1 MYIGV
6 SALPE
11 PPVTKSF
18 SAAAER
24 IRLASPSGAAATGSE
39 AAVRELMAVR
49 EIVHAFLTADRP
61 EEVFRFALER
71 VSPVVGAT
79 FASVYLVDGASE
91 LMRLAAAYNWPQRY
105 EPWLGEMRVRLG
117 FGPSGEAASERRA
130 IEVPDVFADP
140 SLEDWQEVANELG
153 FRALVALP
161 LQTSSRVLGAVTFYF
176 ADARGFSTERRG
188 LLRIVAAQM
197 AATAEKAAL
206 IDDLRRANAAL
217 TESKAE
223 LEQQYLA
230 VLEARRVKD
239 EFLTNVTHELRTPL
253 TAVMGYISL
262 LQEEFSG
269 PLTDHQRND
278 LALARDAS
286 DRLLALIDNLLEMTT
301 LKRGGM
307 DVQVETFDPRDLLRD
322 AATATKGR
330 PDGTELRIE
339 VPPDPVQYMRSDRR
353 KLVKVLSS
361 LISNA
366 YKFTARG
373 VVTASLEVAN
383 GRALYR
389 VQDTGIGVPLASQ
402 RLIFEEFRQVDGSL
416 TRRYGGTGLG
426 LALSRRLARLLGGD
440 IELVS
445 VPGEGATFTLEIPL
459 EYQPADPAI
468 LA

>member
-1 MYIGV
+1 
-6 SALPE
+6 
-11 PPVTKSF
+11 VTKSF

-24 IRLASPSGAAATGSE
+24 IRLASPSGTAASGSD
-39 AAVRELMAVR
+39 AAVRELMAIR

-262 LQEEFSG
+262 LQ
-269 PLTDHQRND
+269 
-278 LALARDAS
+278 
-286 DRLLALIDNLLEMTT
+286 
-301 LKRGGM
+301 
-307 DVQVETFDPRDLLRD
+307 
-322 AATATKGR
+322 
-330 PDGTELRIE
+330 
-339 VPPDPVQYMRSDRR
+339 
-353 KLVKVLSS
+353 
-361 LISNA
+361 
-366 YKFTARG
+366 
-373 VVTASLEVAN
+373 
-383 GRALYR
+383 
-389 VQDTGIGVPLASQ
+389 
-402 RLIFEEFRQVDGSL
+402 
-416 TRRYGGTGLG
+416 
-426 LALSRRLARLLGGD
+426 
-440 IELVS
+440 
-445 VPGEGATFTLEIPL
+445 
-459 EYQPADPAI
+459 
-468 LA
+468 

>member
-1 MYIGV
+1 M
-6 SALPE
+6 
-11 PPVTKSF
+11 TKSF

-24 IRLASPSGAAATGSE
+24 IRLASPTGTAATGGD

-91 LMRLAAAYNWPQRY
+91 LMRLAAAYNWPKRY

-330 PDGTELRIE
+330 PDSTELRIE

-353 KLVKVLSS
+353 KLAKVLSS

-389 VQDTGIGVPLASQ
+389 VQDTGIGVPLVSQ

-459 EYQPADPAI
+459 EYQPIDPAI

>member
-1 MYIGV
+1 
-6 SALPE
+6 
-11 PPVTKSF
+11 
-18 SAAAER
+18 
-24 IRLASPSGAAATGSE
+24 
-39 AAVRELMAVR
+39 MAVR
-49 EIVHAFLTADRP
+49 EIVHAFLTADQP

-91 LMRLAAAYNWPQRY
+91 LMRLAAAYNWPHQY

-130 IEVPDVFADP
+130 IEIPDVFADP
-140 SLEDWQEVANELG
+140 SLEDWQEVAAELG
-153 FRALVALP
+153 FRALIALP
-161 LQTSSRVLGAVTFYF
+161 LQTSNRVLGAVTFYF
-176 ADARGFSTERRG
+176 ADAGGFSAERRA
-188 LLRIVAAQM
+188 LLKIVAAQM

-206 IDDLRRANAAL
+206 IDDLRRTNAAL

-253 TAVMGYISL
+253 TAVMGYIAL

-269 PLTDHQRND
+269 PLTGPQRAD

-286 DRLLALIDNLLEMTT
+286 ERLLGLIDNLLEMTT
-301 LKRGGM
+301 LKRGALG
-307 DVQVETFDPRDLLRD
+307 VQVDTFDPRDPLRE
-322 AATATKGR
+322 AAASTRAR
-330 PDGTELRIE
+330 PISTELLLE
-339 VPPDPVQYMRSDRR
+339 EPADPVPFMRSDRR
-353 KLVKVLSS
+353 KITKILAGL
-361 LISNA
+361 LSNA
-366 YKFTARG
+366 YKFTSDGA
-373 VVTASLEVAN
+373 VTLSLEIQH
-383 GRALYR
+383 GRAMYR
-389 VQDTGIGVPLASQ
+389 VQDTGIGVPATSQ
-402 RLIFEEFRQVDGSL
+402 HLIFEEFRQLDGSL

-445 VPGEGATFTLEIPL
+445 APGEGASFTVEIPL
-459 EYQPADPAI
+459 EYQQAEVPEEGSAPPP
-468 LA
+468 

>member
-1 MYIGV
+1 M
-6 SALPE
+6 
-11 PPVTKSF
+11 
-18 SAAAER
+18 
-24 IRLASPSGAAATGSE
+24 
-39 AAVRELMAVR
+39 RELVAVR

-140 SLEDWQEVANELG
+140 NLEDWQEVASELG

-176 ADARGFSTERRG
+176 ADARGFSIERRG

-223 LEQQYLA
+223 VEQQYLA
-230 VLEARRVKD
+230 VVEARRVKD

-269 PLTDHQRND
+269 PLTEHQQND
-278 LALARDAS
+278 LSLARDAS

-301 LKRGGM
+301 LKRGATELHI
-307 DVQVETFDPRDLLRD
+307 ETFDPREPLRE

-330 PDGTELRIE
+330 PESTELRIE
-339 VPPDPVQYMRSDRR
+339 VPPDPLHFMRSDRR
-353 KLVKVLSS
+353 KLTKILSS

-366 YKFTARG
+366 YKFTTRG
-373 VVTASLEVAN
+373 VVTASLDVAN

-389 VQDTGIGVPLASQ
+389 IQDTGIGVPLASQ
-402 RLIFEEFRQVDGSL
+402 RLIFDEFRQVDGSL

-440 IELVS
+440 IDLVS
-445 VPGEGATFTLEIPL
+445 APGEGATFTVEVPL
-459 EYQPADPAI
+459 EYQPVDAAS
-468 LA
+468 LT

>member
-1 MYIGV
+1 
-6 SALPE
+6 
-11 PPVTKSF
+11 
-18 SAAAER
+18 
-24 IRLASPSGAAATGSE
+24 
-39 AAVRELMAVR
+39 MAVR

-230 VLEARRVKD
+230 VVEARRVKD

-269 PLTDHQRND
+269 PLTEHQRND

-301 LKRGGM
+301 LKRGAM
-307 DVQVETFDPRDLLRD
+307 DVQVETFDPRDRCAMPRPRRRAVPTAPSCGSRSLPIPCSTC
-322 AATATKGR
+322 AATG
-330 PDGTELRIE
+330 
-339 VPPDPVQYMRSDRR
+339 
-353 KLVKVLSS
+353 
-361 LISNA
+361 
-366 YKFTARG
+366 
-373 VVTASLEVAN
+373 AS
-383 GRALYR
+383 
-389 VQDTGIGVPLASQ
+389 
-402 RLIFEEFRQVDGSL
+402 
-416 TRRYGGTGLG
+416 
-426 LALSRRLARLLGGD
+426 
-440 IELVS
+440 
-445 VPGEGATFTLEIPL
+445 
-459 EYQPADPAI
+459 
-468 LA
+468 